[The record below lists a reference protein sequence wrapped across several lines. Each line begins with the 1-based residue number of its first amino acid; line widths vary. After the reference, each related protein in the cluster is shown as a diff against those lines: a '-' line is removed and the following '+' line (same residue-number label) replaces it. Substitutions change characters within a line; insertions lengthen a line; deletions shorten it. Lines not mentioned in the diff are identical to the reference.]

1 MCAFMF
7 FKLLIVDFVFF
18 VLMLRLPPRSTRTDT
33 LFPYTTLFRSAE
45 PARPDQD
52 RYESSPCGDL
62 QLAPPYHSSAATG
75 TRCDCRV
82 VSPKPPL
89 LHLIP
94 EPHPPR
100 SNPFA
105 DTYCIGAM
113 GAEPPAGTKDQKSV
127 ATCKRGAV
135 RLILGGSHNI

>member
-62 QLAPPYHSSAATG
+62 PLAPPYHSRAATG
-75 TRCDCRV
+75 NRCDCRV
-82 VSPKPPL
+82 VSPKSPL
-89 LHLIP
+89 LHLLH

-100 SNPFA
+100 SNPFDARCCIRSMDEIGIASCREWVWPDGEYA
-105 DTYCIGAM
+105 DVDVLL
-113 GAEPPAGTKDQKSV
+113 KQK
-127 ATCKRGAV
+127 
-135 RLILGGSHNI
+135 